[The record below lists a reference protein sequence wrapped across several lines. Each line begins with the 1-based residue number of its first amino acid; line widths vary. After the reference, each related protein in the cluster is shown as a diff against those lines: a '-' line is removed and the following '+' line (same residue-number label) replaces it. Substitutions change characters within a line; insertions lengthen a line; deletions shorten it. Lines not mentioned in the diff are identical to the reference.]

1 MPNQSFLVA
10 GGTKDTSPCDT
21 PTSTRPK
28 RTSMWVWIAL
38 AAAGVTV
45 LLLAKTNQH
54 VSQVS
59 PIVAPTDSRTV
70 SNATLAAAFDYR
82 PYVGPPGSVVYYTN
96 WARYSRNKP
105 EDLTLTGIN
114 VVNYAFYFV
123 DSQGAVTSSDA
134 WGDSL
139 NLPALRAQRLKYPQL
154 LTVAAI
160 GGWTGSRYFSDMAS
174 TAETRAAFADN
185 VLELLNAN
193 GFDGVDLDWEYPGG
207 NNGLSCNSQRPNDA
221 DNFVLLLQQ
230 LRLKLGENRLISI
243 AVSSSVT
250 PYGLNLKAIEK
261 EVSYMTVMTY
271 DFNGPWS
278 KFSDFN
284 SALNADPKLIDP
296 NPGQSSISSAMNAY
310 VQAGVSKSK
319 LVPGVSYYGR
329 SWQVKTI
336 GANNGLYQEC
346 GSSPNPLN
354 GACVAIKGDKDD
366 ALEADKCT
374 GATSYSGVWSWRNMR
389 SQTNAP
395 LLSQTTART
404 GWTRKYFR
412 IFESAT
418 LRSGRTFISY
428 DDPTSILAKSKW
440 SKANGF
446 GGVMVWEISLDYNNE
461 LTNAMLR
468 GWAA

>member
-1 MPNQSFLVA
+1 
-10 GGTKDTSPCDT
+10 
-21 PTSTRPK
+21 
-28 RTSMWVWIAL
+28 
-38 AAAGVTV
+38 
-45 LLLAKTNQH
+45 
-54 VSQVS
+54 
-59 PIVAPTDSRTV
+59 
-70 SNATLAAAFDYR
+70 
-82 PYVGPPGSVVYYTN
+82 
-96 WARYSRNKP
+96 
-105 EDLTLTGIN
+105 
-114 VVNYAFYFV
+114 
-123 DSQGAVTSSDA
+123 
-134 WGDSL
+134 
-139 NLPALRAQRLKYPQL
+139 RLKHPQL
-154 LTVAAI
+154 RTVAAI

-174 TAETRAAFADN
+174 TVETRAAFVDN
-185 VLELLNAN
+185 VLELLDAN

-207 NNGLSCNSQRPNDA
+207 NNGLSCNSQRPSDDA

-230 LRLKLGENRLISI
+230 LRAKLGRRRLISI
-243 AVSSSVT
+243 AVSSM
-250 PYGLNLKAIEK
+250 
-261 EVSYMTVMTY
+261 SYMTVMTY

-284 SALNADPKLIDP
+284 SALSADPKLIDP

-310 VQAGVSKSK
+310 VQAGVSKKK

-395 LLSQTTART
+395 LLSQTTPRT
-404 GWTRKYFR
+404 GWTRQYFR

-418 LRSGRTFISY
+418 LRSGSTFISY

-440 SKANGF
+440 SKAHGF

-468 GWAA
+468 GWTA